1 MMLQVIYT
9 LVIFPT
15 YSIFYHNVMI
25 SLSGSKEGET
35 THVVKLYNHRLPL
48 TVRSLVI
55 ITPVIWTYFFL
66 IYNKNHI
73 Q

>member
-1 MMLQVIYT
+1 MFY
-9 LVIFPT
+9 F
-15 YSIFYHNVMI
+15 FYHNVMI

-55 ITPVIWTYFFL
+55 ITPVGCVSEC
-66 IYNKNHI
+66 NKDLNRLATFNWPLCGRTL
-73 Q
+73 